1 MKFGITGLP
10 KTGKT
15 TVFNL
20 LTGSNC
26 DTSKFSASVEDI
38 HRGVAKVP
46 DERLDKLA
54 DLFKSKKK
62 VPVGLDLMDFAGL
75 ALGSERE
82 SKLVGDL
89 RTIDAIIHVLRAFED
104 EELPHASGEINPL
117 DDATNFLS
125 ELIINDLMVVEAKL
139 ERVTAQL
146 GKVKTDEAIKE
157 KALFEKVKE
166 HLENETPLRD
176 VEFDPNEEI
185 MLRGYGLLSMK
196 PLLFALNIGE
206 DDASEL
212 DKTIEKYN
220 LSELAA
226 DDNMEICP
234 LCAQI
239 EEEISK
245 LDDDE
250 EKEMF
255 MTDLG
260 LTELGST
267 RLMQTAYRLLNL
279 ITFFTGSE
287 IDAHAW
293 TIPAGSNAVKAAG
306 AIHSDI
312 ARGFIRA
319 EVIKYDDLIEAGS
332 VAEVKNKGAF
342 RLEGKEYEVQ
352 DGDYIV
358 VRFNV

>member
-20 LTGSNC
+20 LTGSNH
-26 DTSKFSASVEDI
+26 DTSKFSASMEDI

-54 DLFKSKKK
+54 ELFKSKKK

-75 ALGSERE
+75 SLGSERE

-104 EELPHASGEINPL
+104 DELPHASGDINPL
-117 DDATNFLS
+117 TDANNFLS
-125 ELIINDLMVVEAKL
+125 ELIINDLMVAESKL
-139 ERVTAQL
+139 ERIIAQL
-146 GKVKTDEAIKE
+146 GKVKSDEGLKE
-157 KALFEKVKE
+157 KELFLKVKE
-166 HLENETPLRD
+166 HLENDTPLRD
-176 VEFDPNEEI
+176 VEFDSADAI
-185 MLRGYGLLSMK
+185 TLRGYGFLSMK

-206 DDASEL
+206 DDAGEL
-212 DKTIEKYN
+212 SDSIEKWN
-220 LSELAA
+220 LSEMAA
-226 DDNMEICP
+226 DDNIEICP

-245 LDDDE
+245 LDE
-250 EKEMF
+250 EEREMF
-255 MTDLG
+255 MADLE
-260 LTELGST
+260 LTELGSV
-267 RLMQTAYRLLNL
+267 RLMQTAYRLLSL

-293 TIPAGSNAVKAAG
+293 TIPYGSNAVKAAG

-319 EVIKYDDLIEAGS
+319 EVIKFDDLIEAGS
-332 VAEVKNKGAF
+332 VAEVKNKGTF
-342 RLEGKEYEVQ
+342 RLEGKEYVVE

>member
-1 MKFGITGLP
+1 MRFGITGLP

-20 LTGSNC
+20 LTGSKN

-46 DERLDKLA
+46 DERLEKLA
-54 DLFKSKKK
+54 EMFKSKKK

-104 EELPHASGEINPL
+104 DELPHASGDLNPL
-117 DDATNFLS
+117 ADANNFLS
-125 ELIINDLMVVEAKL
+125 ELIINDLMVVESKL
-139 ERVTAQL
+139 ERITAQL
-146 GKVKTDEAIKE
+146 GKVKSDEGLKE
-157 KALFEKVKE
+157 KELFLKVKDY
-166 HLENETPLRD
+166 LENETPLRD
-176 VEFDPNEEI
+176 VEFDSKDATT
-185 MLRGYGLLSMK
+185 LRGYGFLSMK
-196 PLLFALNIGE
+196 PLLFALNIGD

-212 DKTIEKYN
+212 GNAIAKWGLTD
-220 LSELAA
+220 LAA
-226 DDNMEICP
+226 KDNIEICP

-239 EEEISK
+239 EDEISK
-245 LDDDE
+245 LDVE
-250 EKEMF
+250 EREEF
-255 MTDLG
+255 MADLG

-267 RLMQTAYRLLNL
+267 RLMQTAYRLLSL

-293 TIPAGSNAVKAAG
+293 TIPYGSNAVKAAG

-319 EVIKYDDLIEAGS
+319 EVIKFDDLISAGS
-332 VAEVKNKGAF
+332 VAEVKNRGAF
-342 RLEGKEYEVQ
+342 RLEGKEYVVQ

-358 VRFNV
+358 VRFNI